1 MSEFLTLKE
10 YALKHKISIFQ
21 AVKLAKSGK
30 VETKT
35 KIIDGK
41 EKIFIKDDSIQ
52 ESKDTKTQNQ
62 EHKKAIT
69 PELFYQEL
77 LNLKDEIKQIKSLL
91 EKLLQQQK
99 TKEIK

>member
-1 MSEFLTLKE
+1 MSNYISIKE

-41 EKIFIKDDSIQ
+41 EKVFIKDDTIQ
-52 ESKDTKTQNQ
+52 ESKETKTQNQ
-62 EHKKAIT
+62 ESSKKTIT
-69 PELFYQEL
+69 PELIYEEL
-77 LNLKDEIKQIKSLL
+77 LNIKNELNQIKIIL
-91 EKLLQQQK
+91 EKL
-99 TKEIK
+99 TI